1 MWPAVKTASRLVR
14 TARFWTALVAF
25 LVYLLWIWLLPIPPH
40 WTALKATSEY
50 VGYRV
55 IDPDAS
61 TLRVGGMFAAVIGDY
76 SRDLGCVDAIVTPA
90 QSAWVEYRRG
100 GKDQLTISIEPS
112 ANGPTANM
120 ASSSGDGGPVVG
132 KLQLTLDP
140 SCSGV
145 APNRFPISGPAA
157 FGEEL

>member
-1 MWPAVKTASRLVR
+1 MSPAANKASRVVR
-14 TARFWTALVAF
+14 AMLSNRHLQARFGAVLVAF
-25 LVYLLWIWLLPIPPH
+25 LIYLLWLWLLPLPRH

-61 TLRVGGMFAAVIGDY
+61 TLRAGGMFGAVIGEN
-76 SRDLGCVDAIVTPA
+76 SRDLGCVSAIVTPA

-112 ANGPTANM
+112 ANGPTA
-120 ASSSGDGGPVVG
+120 ASLSAIAV
-132 KLQLTLDP
+132 
-140 SCSGV
+140 
-145 APNRFPISGPAA
+145 
-157 FGEEL
+157 